1 MKNRQTQAG
10 KGLMAGLLIGLAVGV
25 VAIGGVMYYLNNHKP
40 SYDNLNKNQEASS
53 ASESVPEDLLPMGAS
68 DNVPEFK
75 PGERPPVS
83 ASSEHLTGTPE
94 SQDPQSILDGGN
106 APSPTPPVKIASAEN
121 ASVSPKIEKEAAAKP
136 KVEPIA
142 KRSFLQAGAYKELSQ
157 AESQKAKLAL
167 LGVEAKIYEVDLGG
181 TKGVVH
187 RVRVGPFTNDEK
199 LSQTRKELGDNGVET
214 TVVN

>member
-25 VAIGGVMYYLNNHKP
+25 VAIGGVMYYLNYHKP
-40 SYDNLNKNQEASS
+40 SYDNLNKNQKASDV
-53 ASESVPEDLLPMGAS
+53 SESVPEDLLPMGAS

-75 PGERPPVS
+75 LGDHPPVS

-94 SQDPQSILDGGN
+94 PQDPQGILDGGN
-106 APSPTPPVKIASAEN
+106 VPPTPPVKIASAEH
-121 ASVSPKIEKEAAAKP
+121 ASVSPKIEKEAVAKP

-142 KRSFLQAGAYKELSQ
+142 KRSFLQIGAYKELGQ

-199 LSQTRKELGDNGVET
+199 LSQTRKELGENGVET